1 MKSNER
7 KRKKM
12 SIVNYEAIDKSN
24 EHVIEEID
32 MFDILE
38 ESTQDVV
45 NEPNHYK
52 HGSFETIDEMI
63 IVFGVENTIMFC
75 RMNAWKY
82 RARAP
87 YKGKFE
93 EDMKK
98 ANRYL
103 EMARELEYNKY
114 IFPDYNY
121 CLLKEKVKE
130 EKHEHE

>member
-1 MKSNER
+1 
-7 KRKKM
+7 M
-12 SIVNYEAIDKSN
+12 STNYEAID
-24 EHVIEEID
+24 EYATEEID
-32 MFDILE
+32 ISDILE
-38 ESTQDVV
+38 DLEDLEESVQNDVV

-82 RARAP
+82 RARAS

-103 EMARELEYNKY
+103 EMARELEYKKY
-114 IFPDYNY
+114 IFPDDNY
-121 CLLKEKVKE
+121 CLLKE
-130 EKHEHE
+130 EKYEHE